1 MKSKA
6 MLAGVAAF
14 ALAITAGGVALA
26 NNVVPTNL
34 TPARADNFRLND
46 NQGFAQDLRRLVDV
60 KAIVLVSQ
68 VNGDAGS
75 RKAAATLDAMQ
86 AKHPDVA
93 FLMLNSTATTRSE
106 IAAEAA
112 AQKIGVPILHDDLQL
127 AGEQLG
133 VTYAGEAFLIEPK
146 TLKILYH
153 GPVDASGAS
162 GRKDGYLAEALG
174 DVLAGRAVKTASV
187 SGKGAPIAFPLRDQ
201 RATFASISYAKDI
214 APVLE
219 EKCVACHQTGG
230 IAPFAMSNYD
240 QVKAFA
246 PMIREAIRTR
256 TMPPWHPDPTIGK
269 FEHDGSLSP
278 EQVRN
283 IVHWVEAGSPRGD
296 GADPL
301 AAKVHTAPDWPLG
314 KPDLVIDVPS
324 YAVPASGVVDYQ
336 YPVAV
341 NPQTEARWVKAATI
355 LPGDRQATHHILSG
369 YMSKLGAKGAA
380 STMQWEASYG
390 EYAVGGESLSLP
402 EKVGIQLPAGGG
414 MGFQMHY
421 TPYGKE
427 AVDKS
432 KIGFYFYPKGQEPER
447 IMRHLVIANNLIEIP
462 PGEDAHK
469 EVAYVTFP
477 KDALLSSVF
486 LHTHYR
492 GRAGNLELVRPDG
505 SREMLISLPRY
516 DFNWQR
522 TYGFTTPVKIPA
534 GSKVVATYW
543 YDNSARN
550 PANPDPTKTIVWGPQ
565 SWEEMHYTSL
575 YYEWADET
583 VAKPADAT
591 PEMMKMPRRLMG
603 ALDVNLDDKVQR
615 NELRGRV
622 EAALGPHF
630 DEVDADKSGTLEVAE
645 LPAAM
650 KYFAEIM
657 ASGRSSRNAPDL
669 TP

>member
-1 MKSKA
+1 
-6 MLAGVAAF
+6 MLAGVAIL
-14 ALAITAGGVALA
+14 ALALTAGGVALA
-26 NNVVPTNL
+26 NNTQPANL

-46 NQGFAQDLRRLVDV
+46 NHGFAQDLRRLVDV
-60 KAIVLVSQ
+60 KAIVLVTQ
-68 VNGDAGS
+68 VNGDTGS
-75 RKAAATLDAMQ
+75 RKAAMALEAMT
-86 AKHPDVA
+86 AAHPDVA
-93 FLMLNSTATTRSE
+93 FLMLNSTAKTRAE
-106 IAAEAA
+106 IASEAA
-112 AQKIGVPILHDDLQL
+112 AQKISVPILHDDLQL

-133 VTYAGEAFLIEPK
+133 VSYAGEAFVIEPK

-153 GPVDASGAS
+153 GPIDASGAA
-162 GRKDGYLAEALG
+162 GPAKGYLNEALS
-174 DVLAGRAVKTASV
+174 DVLAGRSVASPTTA
-187 SGKGAPIAFPLRDQ
+187 GKGTPIAFPERDR
-201 RATFASISYAKDI
+201 RALHASISYVKDI

-230 IAPFAMSNYD
+230 IGPFAMSDYNA
-240 QVKAFA
+240 VKAFA

-269 FEHDGSLSP
+269 FEHDGSLSAD
-278 EQVRN
+278 QVRN
-283 IVHWVEAGSPRGD
+283 IVHWVEAGSPRGE

-301 AAKVHTAPDWPLG
+301 AAKTHTAPDWPLG

-324 YAVPASGVVDYQ
+324 YTVPASGVVDYQ
-336 YPVAV
+336 YPVAS
-341 NPQTEARWVKAATI
+341 NPMTEGRWVKAATL

-369 YMSKLGAKGAA
+369 YMSKMSAGGAA

-402 EKVGIQLPAGGG
+402 EKVGIMLPAGGG

-432 KIGFYFYPKGQEPER
+432 KIGFYFYPKGQEPDR
-447 IMRHLVIANNLIEIP
+447 IMRHYVIADNLIEIP
-462 PGEDAHK
+462 PGEDNHK
-469 EVAYVTFP
+469 EVAYATFP

-492 GRAGNLELVRPDG
+492 GRAGSLELVRPDG

-522 TYGFTTPVKIPA
+522 TYTFTDAVKIPA

-543 YDNSARN
+543 YDNSVRN

-575 YYEWADET
+575 YYQWTDET
-583 VAKPADAT
+583 VAHPADAT
-591 PEMMKMPRRLMG
+591 PEMKAMPRRIMG
-603 ALDVNLDDKVQR
+603 ALDTSLDGMVQR
-615 NELRGRV
+615 DELPGRV
-622 EAALGPHF
+622 SKALTPHF
-630 DEVDADKSGTLEVAE
+630 ADIDANKNDAIDLSEMGG
-645 LPAAM
+645 AM
-650 KYFAEIM
+650 KYLADVM
-657 ASGRSSRNAPDL
+657 ASARGGRDP

>member
-1 MKSKA
+1 MRSKV
-6 MLAGVAAF
+6 MLAGVAIL
-14 ALAITAGGVALA
+14 ALAVTVGGVALA
-26 NNVVPTNL
+26 NNTVPANL

-46 NQGFAQDLRRLVDV
+46 NYGFAQDLRRLVDV
-60 KAIVLVSQ
+60 KAIVVVTQ

-75 RKAAATLDAMQ
+75 RKAATTLDAMQ
-86 AKHPDVA
+86 ASHPDIA
-93 FLMLNSTATTRSE
+93 FLMLNSTAKARAE
-106 IAAEAA
+106 ITAEAT
-112 AQKIGVPILHDDLQL
+112 AQKINVPILHDNLQL

-133 VTYAGEAFLIEPK
+133 VTYAGEAFVIEPK

-153 GPVDASGAS
+153 GPVDGSSAGAKAS
-162 GRKDGYLAEALG
+162 GYLAEAIT
-174 DVLAGRAVKTASV
+174 DVLAGRAVASASV
-187 SGKGAPIAFPLRDQ
+187 SGKGAAIAFPERDQ
-201 RATFASISYAKDI
+201 RAMHASISYAKDI

-219 EKCVACHQTGG
+219 AKCVACHQTGG
-230 IAPFAMSNYD
+230 IAPFAMSNYE

-278 EQVRN
+278 EQVRS

-296 GADPL
+296 GDDPL
-301 AAKVHTAPDWPLG
+301 AATVHMAPDWPLG
-314 KPDLVIDVPS
+314 KPDLVIDVPA
-324 YAVPASGVVDYQ
+324 YTVPASGVVDYQ

-355 LPGDRQATHHILSG
+355 LPGDRQGTHHILSG
-369 YMSKLGAKGAA
+369 YMSKLGTTGAA
-380 STMQWEASYG
+380 ATMQWEASYG

-402 EKVGIQLPAGGG
+402 EKVGIMLPAGGG

-462 PGEDAHK
+462 PGEDNHK
-469 EVAYVTFP
+469 EVAYTVFP

-492 GRAGNLELVRPDG
+492 GRAGSLELVRPDG

-522 TYGFTTPVKIPA
+522 TYGFTDPVKIPA
-534 GSKVVATYW
+534 GSKIVATYW
-543 YDNSARN
+543 YDNSVRN

-575 YYEWADET
+575 YFEWADET
-583 VAKPADAT
+583 VAHPADAT
-591 PEMMKMPRRLMG
+591 PDMMKMPRRLIG
-603 ALDVNLDDKVQR
+603 ALDTNLDDKVQR
-615 NELRGRV
+615 SELHGRV
-622 EAALGPHF
+622 EAAVGPHF
-630 DEVDADKSGTLEVAE
+630 EEIDVNKDTVLDVSE
-645 LPAAM
+645 LPGAM
-650 KYFAEIM
+650 KYFSELM
-657 ASGRSSRNAPDL
+657 ASGRSGRNP

>member
-1 MKSKA
+1 MKSKV
-6 MLAGVAAF
+6 MLAGAAIL

-26 NNVVPTNL
+26 NNTVPANL

-46 NQGFAQDLRRLVDV
+46 NNGFAQDLRRLVDV
-60 KAIVLVSQ
+60 KAIVLVTQ

-75 RKAAATLDAMQ
+75 RKAATALQSLQ
-86 AKHPDVA
+86 ASYPDVA
-93 FLMLNSTATTRSE
+93 FLMLNSTAKTRTE
-106 IAAEAA
+106 IAAEAT
-112 AQKIGVPILHDDLQL
+112 AQKISVPILHDNLQL

-133 VTYAGEAFLIEPK
+133 VTYAGEAFVIEPK

-162 GRKDGYLAEALG
+162 AKASGYLAEALG
-174 DVLAGRAVKTASV
+174 DVLGGRTIASASV
-187 SGKGAPIAFPLRDQ
+187 SGKGTTIAFPQRDQ
-201 RATFASISYAKDI
+201 RATFTSISYAKDI

-230 IAPFAMSNYD
+230 IAPFAMSNYE

-246 PMIREAIRTR
+246 PTIREAIRTR
-256 TMPPWHPDPTIGK
+256 TMPPWHPDPMIGK

-278 EQVRN
+278 DQVRS
-283 IVHWVEAGSPRGD
+283 IVHWVEAGAPRGD

-301 AAKVHTAPDWPLG
+301 AATVHTAPDWPLG
-314 KPDLVIDVPS
+314 TPDLVIDVPA
-324 YAVPASGVVDYQ
+324 YTVPASGVVDYQ

-355 LPGDRQATHHILSG
+355 LPGDRQGTHHILSG
-369 YMSKLGAKGAA
+369 YMSKLGTTGAA
-380 STMQWEASYG
+380 ATMQWEASYG

-402 EKVGIQLPAGGG
+402 EKVGIMLPAGGG

-462 PGEDAHK
+462 PGEDNHK
-469 EVAYVTFP
+469 EVAYTVFP

-492 GRAGNLELVRPDG
+492 GRAASLELVRPDG

-522 TYGFTTPVKIPA
+522 TYGFTDPVKIPA

-543 YDNSARN
+543 YDNSVRN

-575 YYEWADET
+575 YFQWADET
-583 VAKPADAT
+583 VAHPADET
-591 PEMMKMPRRLMG
+591 PSMMKMPRRLIG
-603 ALDVNLDDKVQR
+603 ALDTNLDDKVQR
-615 NELRGRV
+615 NELHGRV

-630 DEVDADKSGTLEVAE
+630 DEIDANKDSVLDVSE

-650 KYFAEIM
+650 KYFGEIM
-657 ASGRSSRNAPDL
+657 ASVRGSRNP

>member
-1 MKSKA
+1 MRTNA
-6 MLAGVAAF
+6 MLAGVAML

-26 NNVVPTNL
+26 NNTVSANL
-34 TPARADNFRLND
+34 VPARADNFRLND
-46 NQGFAQDLRRLVDV
+46 NYGFAQDLRRLVDV
-60 KAIVLVSQ
+60 KAIVLVTQ

-75 RKAAATLDAMQ
+75 RKAAAALNTLQ
-86 AKHPDVA
+86 ASHPDVA
-93 FLMLNSTATTRSE
+93 FLMLNSTAKTRAE
-106 IAAEAA
+106 ITAEAT
-112 AQKIGVPILHDDLQL
+112 AQKINVPILHDDLQL

-133 VTYAGEAFLIEPK
+133 ASYAGEAFVIEPK

-153 GPVDASGAS
+153 GPVDASGANAKAS
-162 GRKDGYLAEALG
+162 GYLANALK
-174 DVLAGRAVKTASV
+174 DVLAGRAVASASV
-187 SGKGAPIAFPLRDQ
+187 NGKGMPIVFPERDR
-201 RATFASISYAKDI
+201 RAMHASISYAKDI

-219 EKCVACHQTGG
+219 AKCVACHQTGG
-230 IAPFAMSNYD
+230 IGPFAMSDYKA
-240 QVKAFA
+240 VKAFA

-278 EQVRN
+278 DQVRN
-283 IVHWVEAGSPRGD
+283 IVHWIEAGAPRGEGD
-296 GADPL
+296 DPL
-301 AAKVHTAPDWPLG
+301 AATVHTAPDWPLG

-324 YAVPASGVVDYQ
+324 YTVPASGVVDYQ
-336 YPVAV
+336 YPVAA
-341 NPQTEARWVKAATI
+341 NPQTEARWVKAATL

-369 YMSKLGAKGAA
+369 YMSKLGTSGAA

-402 EKVGIQLPAGGG
+402 EKVGIMLPAGGG

-462 PGEDAHK
+462 PGEDNHK
-469 EVAYVTFP
+469 EVAYTTFP

-492 GRAGNLELVRPDG
+492 GRAGSLELVRPDG

-522 TYGFTTPVKIPA
+522 TYGFTDPVKIPA
-534 GSKVVATYW
+534 GSKIVATYW
-543 YDNSARN
+543 YDNSVRN

-575 YYEWADET
+575 YYQWADET
-583 VAKPADAT
+583 VAHPADAT

-603 ALDVNLDDKVQR
+603 ALDTNLDDKVQR
-615 NELRGRV
+615 NELHGRV
-622 EAALGPHF
+622 DAAVGPHF
-630 DEVDADKSGTLEVAE
+630 DEIDANKDTVLDVTE

-650 KYFAEIM
+650 KYFADIM
-657 ASGRSSRNAPDL
+657 ASGRSSRNP